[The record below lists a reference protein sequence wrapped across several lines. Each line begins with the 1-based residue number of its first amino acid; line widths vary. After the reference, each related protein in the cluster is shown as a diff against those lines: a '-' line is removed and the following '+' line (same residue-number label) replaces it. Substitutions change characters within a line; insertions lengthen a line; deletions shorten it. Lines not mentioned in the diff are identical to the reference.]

1 VDFLESLNNIFD
13 RQVYAKPPILIAG
26 LGRCGTT
33 LVRDTII
40 NSSSYVRSKKFVR
53 KIEDASFSKNT
64 VYKTHCYPP
73 ISLPKNLK
81 VIFLFG
87 NPVDIVIS
95 TYYKINEWGR
105 LHHQHLQ
112 SDDFIPNDSIL
123 TNDTLNLYHQFNQW
137 YKYQSFTF
145 ISVKYE
151 YLYDKETIK
160 FIADYLEI
168 PFKLPKFKK
177 RQSQLKNKFL
187 RDDILN
193 CYGKLSGEIEN
204 NSVPFKKWESY
215 L

>member
-1 VDFLESLNNIFD
+1 MNFLEGLNNIFN
-13 RQVYAKPPILIAG
+13 RQIHPKPPILIAG

-33 LVRDTII
+33 LVRDTTIS
-40 NSSSYVRSKKFVR
+40 NSSYVRSKKFVR
-53 KIEDASFSKNT
+53 KIENTSFSKNT

-73 ISLPKNLK
+73 KSLPKNLK

-95 TYYKINEWGR
+95 TYHKMNEWGR

-112 SDDFIPNDSIL
+112 SDTFIPNDSIL

-137 YKYQSFTF
+137 YRYQSFTF

-151 YLYDKETIK
+151 CLYDKETIK
-160 FIADYLEI
+160 FITDYLEI

-177 RQSQLKNKFL
+177 RKSQLKNKFL

-193 CYGKLSGEIEN
+193 CYGKLHEEIEN
-204 NSVPFKKWESY
+204 NTSPFKKWEI
-215 L
+215 